1 MLSRQFAIVMM
12 IGIFSSLLFV
22 IPNAAADEGCQAGD
36 STEDRVGCLDS
47 DGDGWSDADDNW
59 TIEMGADVFPLDSG
73 IWSDADGD
81 GYADQGMNE
90 LSDNC
95 PFTYGKS
102 RVRLVGCSDID
113 GDFMPDIY
121 DDDADGDGIR
131 NEMERAASSGTILY
145 DPYNP
150 NSTPLDSDKDTI
162 PDVIDDDNDN
172 DGWPDLVEL
181 DRGSDIMDAGETP
194 FNLYLGINT
203 GIFYSG
209 GLNGDSFSFDYDA
222 ESVELSISAFLE
234 IVFEE
239 LLIPLL
245 LVPTYFAI
253 FYSRASKYRELLG
266 KIENSTSKTEL
277 IEIEKEVNLMV
288 KDKNIKVY
296 HGLVLRNAIEEI
308 ESKFDTEGS
317 EYEMKLDSTID

>member
-12 IGIFSSLLFV
+12 IGLFSSLLFV

-73 IWSDADGD
+73 IWSDSDGD

-181 DRGSDIMDAGETP
+181 DRGSDILDASETP

-209 GLNGDSFSFDYDA
+209 GINGNSFSFDYDA

-308 ESKFDTEGS
+308 ESKFDTEDP
-317 EYEMKLDSTID
+317 EYEKKLDSTID

>member
-181 DRGSDIMDAGETP
+181 DRGSDILDASETP

-308 ESKFDTEGS
+308 ESKFDTES
-317 EYEMKLDSTID
+317 PEYEKKLDSTID

>member
-181 DRGSDIMDAGETP
+181 DRGSDILDASETP

-209 GLNGDSFSFDYDA
+209 GINGNSFSFDYDA

-308 ESKFDTEGS
+308 ESKFDTEDP
-317 EYEMKLDSTID
+317 EYEKKLDSTID

>member
-12 IGIFSSLLFV
+12 IGIFSSLLFM

-73 IWSDADGD
+73 IWSDSDGD

-181 DRGSDIMDAGETP
+181 DRGSDILDASETP

-209 GLNGDSFSFDYDA
+209 GINGNSFSFDYDA

-308 ESKFDTEGS
+308 ESKFDTENP
-317 EYEMKLDSTID
+317 EYEKKLDSTVD

>member
-73 IWSDADGD
+73 IWSDSDGD

-181 DRGSDIMDAGETP
+181 DRGSDILDASETP

-308 ESKFDTEGS
+308 ESKFDTEDP
-317 EYEMKLDSTID
+317 EYEKKLDSTID

>member
-181 DRGSDIMDAGETP
+181 DRGSDILDASETP

-288 KDKNIKVY
+288 KDKNIQVY

-308 ESKFDTEGS
+308 ESKFDTEDP
-317 EYEMKLDSTID
+317 EYEKKLDSTID

>member
-181 DRGSDIMDAGETP
+181 DRGSDILDASETP

-209 GLNGDSFSFDYDA
+209 GINGNSFSFDYDA

-308 ESKFDTEGS
+308 ESKFDTENP
-317 EYEMKLDSTID
+317 EYEKKLDSTVD

>member
-181 DRGSDIMDAGETP
+181 DRGSDILDASETP

-308 ESKFDTEGS
+308 ESKFDTEDP
-317 EYEMKLDSTID
+317 EYEKKLDSTID

>member
-181 DRGSDIMDAGETP
+181 DRGSDILDASETP

-308 ESKFDTEGS
+308 ESKFDTENP
-317 EYEMKLDSTID
+317 EYEKKLDSTVD

>member
-22 IPNAAADEGCQAGD
+22 IPDAAADEGCQAGD

-73 IWSDADGD
+73 IWSDSDGD

-181 DRGSDIMDAGETP
+181 DRGSDILDASETP

-209 GLNGDSFSFDYDA
+209 GINGNSFSFDYDA

-308 ESKFDTEGS
+308 ESKFDTENP
-317 EYEMKLDSTID
+317 EYEKKLDSTVD

>member
-22 IPNAAADEGCQAGD
+22 IPNAAADEGCQSGD

-317 EYEMKLDSTID
+317 EYEKKLDSTID

>member
-73 IWSDADGD
+73 IWSDSDGD

-181 DRGSDIMDAGETP
+181 DRGSDILDASETP

-209 GLNGDSFSFDYDA
+209 GINGNSFSFDYDA

-308 ESKFDTEGS
+308 ESKFDTEDP
-317 EYEMKLDSTID
+317 EYEKKLDSTID

>member
-22 IPNAAADEGCQAGD
+22 IPNATADEGCQAGD
-36 STEDRVGCLDS
+36 STKDRVGCLDS
-47 DGDGWSDADDNW
+47 DGDGWSDADENW

-181 DRGSDIMDAGETP
+181 DRGSDILDASETP

-308 ESKFDTEGS
+308 ESKFDTEGP
-317 EYEMKLDSTID
+317 EYEKKLDSTID